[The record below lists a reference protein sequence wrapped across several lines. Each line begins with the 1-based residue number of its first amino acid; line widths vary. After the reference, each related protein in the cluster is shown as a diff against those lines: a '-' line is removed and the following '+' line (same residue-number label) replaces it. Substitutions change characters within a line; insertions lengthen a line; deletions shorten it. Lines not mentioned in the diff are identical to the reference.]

1 MTALKIFLL
10 QVLIIITCGYVVGQ
24 RYNQQKVDDSAYIQ
38 LRKPKQIIEKQN
50 NTPVSLETGEMNQN
64 NLVYNERTE
73 TVVEVKDSYGNTVDY
88 VEEIDSYGFPKRNPK
103 TKQWP
108 SVDVKQ
114 K

>member
-1 MTALKIFLL
+1 MNALKIFLL

-24 RYNQQKVDDSAYIQ
+24 RYDQQKVDDSAYIQ

-50 NTPVSLETGEMNQN
+50 THVSLETDEMNQN
-64 NLVYNERTE
+64 NLVYNEKT
-73 TVVEVKDSYGNTVDY
+73 TPIYEVKDSYGNTVDY
-88 VEEIDSYGFPKRNPK
+88 VQEIDRYGFPKRNPK
-103 TKQWP
+103 TKQWT

>member
-10 QVLIIITCGYVVGQ
+10 QVLIIITCGYVVVGQ
-24 RYNQQKVDDSAYIQ
+24 KYNQQEVDDSAYIQ
-38 LRKPKQIIEKQN
+38 LRKSKQIIEKPKI
-50 NTPVSLETGEMNQN
+50 PVSNETDEMNQN

-73 TVVEVKDSYGNTVDY
+73 PVVEVKDSYGRVYY
-88 VEEIDSYGFPKRNPK
+88 VEEIDSYGLPKQKSK